1 MSERRN
7 VAIYVHDDVEVL
19 DFCGPFEVFGA
30 AETGQGESAFRVF
43 TVAKTAAPIT
53 TNNGMKIIPNYDF
66 SDCPRLDILLIPG
79 GRTGVILND
88 PEAMKW
94 IKQQTEQIDYSLSVC
109 TGALVL
115 GKLGLLDGLSSTTHY
130 SAYDRLQAIAPKTT
144 VRRGARYVDNGRI
157 ITSAG
162 VSAGL
167 DMALHVVSKLVS
179 EESAL
184 ATARYMEYDWRRVP
198 EPST

>member
-1 MSERRN
+1 MSKQRN
-7 VAIYVHDDVEVL
+7 VAIYIHDDVEVL
-19 DFCGPFEVFGA
+19 DFCGPFEVFGTRQ
-30 AETGQGESAFRVF
+30 EFQVF
-43 TVAKTAAPIT
+43 TVAKLATPIT
-53 TNNGMKIIPNYDF
+53 TNNGMKIIPNYHF
-66 SDCPRLDILLIPG
+66 GDCPPLDILLIPG
-79 GRTGVILND
+79 GQTGVILND
-88 PEAMKW
+88 PEAMEW
-94 IKQQTEQIDYSLSVC
+94 IKQQTDKIDYSLSVC

-130 SAYDRLQAIAPKTT
+130 GSYDLLQEIAPKTT

-167 DMALHVVSKLVS
+167 DMALHVVAKLLG

-198 EPST
+198 EPSA

>member
-1 MSERRN
+1 MSKQRT
-7 VAIYVHDDVEVL
+7 VAIYIHDDVEVL

-30 AETGQGESAFRVF
+30 ASDNDGQAFRVF
-43 TVAKTAAPIT
+43 TVAKTAAPIS

-66 SDCPRLDILLIPG
+66 SNCPILDILLIPG

-88 PEAMKW
+88 PDAMDW
-94 IKQQTEQIDYSLSVC
+94 IKKQTDQIEYSLSVC
-109 TGALVL
+109 TGALVY

-130 SAYDRLQAIAPKTT
+130 SAYERLQEIAPKTT
-144 VRRGARYVDNGRI
+144 VRPGARYVDNGRI

-184 ATARYMEYDWRRVP
+184 ATARYMEYEWRRVP

>member
-1 MSERRN
+1 MSEPRN

-30 AETGQGESAFRVF
+30 AGLENGENAFRVF
-43 TVAKTAAPIT
+43 TVAKTASPIT
-53 TNNGMKIIPNYDF
+53 TNNGMKIIPNHDF
-66 SDCPRLDILLIPG
+66 SNCPPLDILLIPG
-79 GRTGVILND
+79 GRTRVILND
-88 PEAMKW
+88 PEAMGW
-94 IKQQTEQIDYSLSVC
+94 IKQQTDRIEYSLSVC
-109 TGALVL
+109 TGALVF
-115 GKLGLLDGLSSTTHY
+115 GKLGLLDGLSATTHY
-130 SAYDRLQAIAPKTT
+130 SAYDILQEIAPKTT